1 MKRRLV
7 RLVILGK
14 YNFNNIG
21 LDSKQKGLK
30 IDSGVILG
38 FPFST

>member
-21 LDSKQKGLK
+21 LDSKQKASK
-30 IDSGVILG
+30 IDSGVISI
-38 FPFST
+38 FPSST